1 MEFFSLKRFKLHYFK
16 IMISFTFILPIVS
29 ILSLILGFY
38 VFFNNYK
45 SFINIVFLFFC
56 LSVSGWIFSV
66 FFLINFSQD
75 VVWGELPFFFAGCMV
90 CFLLI
95 FILKIDNAKTNNY
108 LYFLVL
114 APIIIISYLLF
125 TEKIIES
132 VVLVSDNFVVTSFS
146 EYYNLFVVYALAY
159 VLCIFLCLIYKY
171 IKSAGLERARI
182 KYVLFGILSFIVP
195 VTFTNM
201 ILPTF
206 FDIWIFNGI
215 GPIFSLFMV
224 VFIAYAIVRYRLM
237 DIYFVFRLG
246 TIFSLLLFSIIFI
259 YISLSY
265 LFLKLFNIS
274 YPFDLIISSFVIT
287 LSFLPLKRFIEFI
300 TDKIFF
306 RRYYKF
312 DDVLSKIRGELR
324 LSGLDLDK
332 NLAGVN
338 KIVSS
343 VLKVDRSI
351 IAILIPKDHFISKQI
366 IGVNQE
372 EIRIRYHS
380 PIISY
385 LMDCP
390 DGVLDKESIKKCE
403 SSSDKPI
410 DLNTQKSILKEMD
423 RLKVSLIVPISLK
436 NKLIGV
442 YLLGDK
448 KSGSA
453 FNSRDL
459 KLLKHITWELG
470 YVIDNARSYEELK
483 RLDDSKSKFIS
494 VVSHQLRTPATI
506 SKYNL
511 ELALDKN
518 IGLDDRSK
526 AILDAYEGVLL
537 FSRQLDQLLLVLEIE
552 DKDMKIDKKSVD
564 LELFFDDFLK
574 RNKLLLKTK
583 KLKLETK
590 LDFPKNKVRFDANK
604 INKVLDIIFLNSVNY
619 SNLKGKIIISSWI
632 KKFNKKNN
640 LIFAFSDFGIGIK
653 EDDKP
658 NIFKK
663 FYRGS
668 DAGIMSPSGFGL
680 GLFIAKKIIKS
691 HGGDLWFEDNND
703 SRGAIFYFSLPL

>member
-1 MEFFSLKRFKLHYFK
+1 M
-16 IMISFTFILPIVS
+16 PIVS

-114 APIIIISYLLF
+114 APIIVISYLLF

-171 IKSAGLERARI
+171 IKSVGLERARI

-403 SSSDKPI
+403 SSPDKPI

-564 LELFFDDFLK
+564 LEIFFDDFLK

-590 LDFPKNKVRFDANK
+590 LDFPKNKVHFDANK

>member
-1 MEFFSLKRFKLHYFK
+1 MSFNSLGFKTKAIFKNMIISYFLLFSFFLNAL
-16 IMISFTFILPIVS
+16 
-29 ILSLILGFY
+29 LGFY
-38 VFFNNYK
+38 TFLK
-45 SFINIVFLFFC
+45 GLKKFINIVFLFFS
-56 LSVSGWIFSV
+56 LSIAGWSIFTFYSFHFAGDIV
-66 FFLINFSQD
+66 WAKLAFSSPTFLI
-75 VVWGELPFFFAGCMV
+75 

-95 FILKIDNAKTNNY
+95 FLINLNNRNNKIKY
-108 LYFLVL
+108 L
-114 APIIIISYLLF
+114 SLLF
-125 TEKIIES
+125 LLPTIILNFFIFNNKIVKS
-132 VVLVSDNFVVTSFS
+132 VVFKNDVMISVAGDF
-146 EYYNLFVVYALAY
+146 YNLFVSYILLYLFLLIFA
-159 VLCIFLCLIYKY
+159 VLIKYKNSFG
-171 IKSAGLERARI
+171 IERLRI
-182 KYVLFGILSFIVP
+182 KFIIFGILLFIIP
-195 VTFTNM
+195 GTITNL
-201 ILPTF
+201 ILPAF
-206 FDIWIFNGI
+206 FDIRFLNLI
-215 GPIFSLFMV
+215 GPSFSIFMV
-224 VFIAYAIVRYRLM
+224 AFISYAIVRYRLM

-265 LFLKLFNIS
+265 LFLKLFNVG
-274 YPFDLIISSFVIT
+274 YPFDLIMWSLAIT
-287 LSFLPLKRFIEFI
+287 FGFLPLKRFIELI

-403 SSSDKPI
+403 SSPDKPI
-410 DLNTQKSILKEMD
+410 DVNTQKSILKEMD

-564 LELFFDDFLK
+564 LEIFFDDFLK

-590 LDFPKNKVRFDANK
+590 LDFPKNKVHFDANK

>member
-1 MEFFSLKRFKLHYFK
+1 MSFNSLGFKTKAIFKNMIISYFLLFSFFLNAL
-16 IMISFTFILPIVS
+16 
-29 ILSLILGFY
+29 LGFY
-38 VFFNNYK
+38 TFLK
-45 SFINIVFLFFC
+45 GLKKFINIVFLFFS
-56 LSVSGWIFSV
+56 LSIAGWSIFTFYSFHFAGDIV
-66 FFLINFSQD
+66 WAKLAFSSPTFLI
-75 VVWGELPFFFAGCMV
+75 

-95 FILKIDNAKTNNY
+95 FLINLNNRNNKIKY
-108 LYFLVL
+108 L
-114 APIIIISYLLF
+114 SLLF
-125 TEKIIES
+125 LLPTIILNFFIFNNKIVKS
-132 VVLVSDNFVVTSFS
+132 VVFKNDVMISVAGDF
-146 EYYNLFVVYALAY
+146 YNLFVSYILLYLFLLIFA
-159 VLCIFLCLIYKY
+159 VLIKYKNSFG
-171 IKSAGLERARI
+171 IERLRI
-182 KYVLFGILSFIVP
+182 KFIIFGILLFIIP
-195 VTFTNM
+195 GTITNL
-201 ILPTF
+201 ILPAF
-206 FDIWIFNGI
+206 FDVRFLNLI
-215 GPIFSLFMV
+215 GPSFSIFMV
-224 VFIAYAIVRYRLM
+224 AFISYAIVRYRLM

-265 LFLKLFNIS
+265 LFLKLFNVG
-274 YPFDLIISSFVIT
+274 YPFDLIMWSLAIT
-287 LSFLPLKRFIEFI
+287 FGFLPLKRFIELI

-459 KLLKHITWELG
+459 KLLKHIAWELG

-518 IGLDDRSK
+518 IGLDDRNK

-552 DKDMKIDKKSVD
+552 DKDMKIDKKSID
-564 LELFFDDFLK
+564 LEIFFDDFLK

>member
-1 MEFFSLKRFKLHYFK
+1 MSFNSLGFKTKAIFKNMIISYFLLFSFFLNAL
-16 IMISFTFILPIVS
+16 
-29 ILSLILGFY
+29 LGFY
-38 VFFNNYK
+38 TFLK
-45 SFINIVFLFFC
+45 GLKKFINIVFLFFS
-56 LSVSGWIFSV
+56 LSIAGWSIFTFYSFHFAGDIV
-66 FFLINFSQD
+66 WAKLAFSSPTFLI
-75 VVWGELPFFFAGCMV
+75 

-95 FILKIDNAKTNNY
+95 FLINLNNRNNKIKY
-108 LYFLVL
+108 L
-114 APIIIISYLLF
+114 SLLF
-125 TEKIIES
+125 LLPTIILNFFIFNNKIVKS
-132 VVLVSDNFVVTSFS
+132 VVFKNDVMISVAGDF
-146 EYYNLFVVYALAY
+146 YNLFVSYILFYLFLLIFA
-159 VLCIFLCLIYKY
+159 VLIKYKNSFG
-171 IKSAGLERARI
+171 IERLRI
-182 KYVLFGILSFIVP
+182 KFIIFGILLFIIP
-195 VTFTNM
+195 GTITNL
-201 ILPTF
+201 ILPAF
-206 FDIWIFNGI
+206 FDIRFLNLI
-215 GPIFSLFMV
+215 GPSFSIFMV
-224 VFIAYAIVRYRLM
+224 AFISYAIVRYRLM

-265 LFLKLFNIS
+265 LFLKLFNVG
-274 YPFDLIISSFVIT
+274 YPFDLIMWSLAIT
-287 LSFLPLKRFIEFI
+287 FGFLPLKRFIELI

>member
-1 MEFFSLKRFKLHYFK
+1 
-16 IMISFTFILPIVS
+16 MISFTFILPIVS

-125 TEKIIES
+125 TEKIIEY

-171 IKSAGLERARI
+171 IKSTGLERARI

-590 LDFPKNKVRFDANK
+590 LDFPKNKVCFDANK

>member
-1 MEFFSLKRFKLHYFK
+1 
-16 IMISFTFILPIVS
+16 MISFTFILPIVS

>member
-1 MEFFSLKRFKLHYFK
+1 MISSYLLLFSFLINSLLGFYTFFKKPNKFLNIIFLFFSLSISSWALFAFLSFHSFGDMFWLKLTFL
-16 IMISFTFILPIVS
+16 SSTFIIS
-29 ILSLILGFY
+29 
-38 VFFNNYK
+38 
-45 SFINIVFLFFC
+45 
-56 LSVSGWIFSV
+56 
-66 FFLINFSQD
+66 
-75 VVWGELPFFFAGCMV
+75 
-90 CFLLI
+90 FLLI
-95 FILKIDNAKTNNY
+95 FLLSLGSNHSSKKY
-108 LYFLVL
+108 YFLF
-114 APIIIISYLLF
+114 LLLPSLVVGYF
-125 TEKIIES
+125 VIKNKIVGSSLFINNS
-132 VVLVSDNFVVTSFS
+132 VVSVPGDFHSFFVF
-146 EYYNLFVVYALAY
+146 YMLLYLFL
-159 VLCIFLCLIYKY
+159 LILITIIKYKKSSGNQREQIKY
-171 IKSAGLERARI
+171 IL
-182 KYVLFGILSFIVP
+182 LGILCFIVP
-195 VTFTNM
+195 GILTNL
-201 ILPTF
+201 ILPAF
-206 FDIWIFNGI
+206 FDIRFLNLI
-215 GPIFSLFMV
+215 GPSFSIFMV
-224 VFIAYAIVRYRLM
+224 AFISYAIVRYRLM

-265 LFLKLFNIS
+265 LFLKLFNVG
-274 YPFDLIISSFVIT
+274 YPFDLIMWSLAIT
-287 LSFLPLKRFIEFI
+287 FGFLPLKRFIELI

-385 LMDCP
+385 LMDYP

-403 SSSDKPI
+403 SSPDKPI
-410 DLNTQKSILKEMD
+410 DVNTQKSILKEMD

-564 LELFFDDFLK
+564 LEIFFDDFLK

-590 LDFPKNKVRFDANK
+590 LDFPKNKVHFDANK